1 MELHH
6 GDACWEP
13 LCEDPEAIC
22 PSDPALV
29 PILAKEMLELLNNLD
44 SRLGPYLAHGNIG
57 DIGGVAYYR
66 ITAEILRALGD
77 ALEILAPKWEA
88 LESMERS
95 RRRKVRTRHHR
106 PPESR

>member
-57 DIGGVAYYR
+57 DIGGWR
-66 ITAEILRALGD
+66 ITASRQRYRGRWGTRWRSWPQNGRPWRAWKDPAG
-77 ALEILAPKWEA
+77 
-88 LESMERS
+88 ER
-95 RRRKVRTRHHR
+95 
-106 PPESR
+106 